1 MELVE
6 KMMRNSKTAGSTDKR
21 KKKAVKQWLFSNWF
35 RKHYREIVG
44 RCGAFIKADCK
55 RRCTGNG

>member
-6 KMMRNSKTAGSTDKR
+6 KMIKNSKTVGLTDKR
-21 KKKAVKQWLFSNWF
+21 KRKAMKQWLFSNWF
-35 RKHYREIVG
+35 RKHYREVVG
-44 RCGAFIKADCK
+44 KYGAFIETNCK